1 MIARWWMALAAGLV
15 CMPAAAAAQPPA
27 AASAPRARSFE
38 VSAGV
43 AAVGPVDY
51 GSSVARLIGNQSS
64 GPESTLFRARTSMGA
79 GVGLDGRLAFN
90 ITRSLAVEGGL
101 VWTRATLEAEITS
114 DVEDVPDV
122 TLSQQFDTYF
132 VEAAAV
138 WHLRGLGFA
147 AGRGLPF
154 VSAGG
159 GYLRQLD
166 DDSVLTSD
174 EGRVYHVGGGIK
186 YAFVERRRGLVR
198 GLGVR
203 GDARAYMRE
212 GGVELDQDTTRRTTW
227 GVAAGLMV
235 RF

>member
-1 MIARWWMALAAGLV
+1 MIAPGWMAVAALA
-15 CMPAAAAAQPPA
+15 CIPAAAGAQPS

-38 VSAGV
+38 VSGGL
-43 AAVGPVDY
+43 AALGPVDY
-51 GSSVARLIGNQSS
+51 GSSVASLIGNQSS

-90 ITRSLAVEGGL
+90 VTRSLAVEAGV

-114 DVEDVPDV
+114 DVEDIPNV

-132 VEAAAV
+132 VEGSAV

-147 AGRGLPF
+147 RGRGLPF

-174 EGRVYHVGGGIK
+174 SGRVYHVGGGMK